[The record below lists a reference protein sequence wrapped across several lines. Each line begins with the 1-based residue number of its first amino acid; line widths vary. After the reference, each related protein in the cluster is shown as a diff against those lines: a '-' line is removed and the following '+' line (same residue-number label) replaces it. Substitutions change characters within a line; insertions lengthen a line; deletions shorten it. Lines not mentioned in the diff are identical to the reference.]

1 MTNESAGIGPRSA
14 RLKRL
19 RRLVTRRRAR
29 FTERAFVVEGPVLV
43 GEAIAS
49 PLAVLAVYA
58 EPDAPAEVLDAARAA
73 GVEVV
78 AVAAGAL
85 GSVLDTVAPRPV
97 AAEVAWPGERTV
109 ADVLDSIDAA
119 RPVLVLAE
127 LADPG
132 NVGTLL
138 RTAEAAGYGAVV
150 IAGTGDTPGGSDDT
164 ADGTADGA
172 AAARGA
178 IDPTNPKV
186 VRAAAGALF
195 RLPVA
200 SASWSE
206 VVDAVAGSGRPLVA
220 TVVDTDAPA
229 YDTVDLAAAALV
241 LGSEAHG
248 LSSTQVAACAEAV
261 TIPLDGPT
269 ESLNV
274 AAAGAILCFAS
285 AQQRRVRVPA
295 PPS

>member
-1 MTNESAGIGPRSA
+1 MTVTNESAGIGPRSA

-29 FTERAFVVEGPVLV
+29 STERAFVVEGPVLV
-43 GEAIAS
+43 AEAIAS
-49 PLAVLAVYA
+49 PLDVVALYA
-58 EPDAPAEVLDAARAA
+58 EPDAPAETIALAREA
-73 GVEVV
+73 GVELV

-97 AAEVAWPGERTV
+97 AAEVAWPDDRTV
-109 ADVLDSIDAA
+109 ADLLGSIDAA

-132 NVGTLL
+132 NVGTLV

-150 IAGTGDTPGGSDDT
+150 IAGATGVTGPDDT
-164 ADGTADGA
+164 ADTS

-186 VRAAAGALF
+186 VRAAAGAVF
-195 RLPVA
+195 RLPVV
-200 SASWSE
+200 SAPWDE
-206 VVDAVAGSGRPLVA
+206 VVAAIVASGRRLVA
-220 TVVDTDAPA
+220 TVVDRAAPA
-229 YDTVDLAAAALV
+229 YDGVDLGAAALV

-248 LSSTQVAACAEAV
+248 LSPGQVAACDHAV

-285 AQQRRVRVPA
+285 AQQRRNAASSAR
-295 PPS
+295 